1 MAAWDITF
9 EYYIQ
14 KLAEVSTNG
23 MELAILTLCEI
34 FGISVM
40 VLCENFLWKS
50 EERSLDEFHMY
61 FIMFKTG
68 RFMSASKRNGQKF
81 LLQMPHT
88 LQHFLTSTLNNINVN
103 LHQEYEIALKK
114 KRGRPKKNINDITVT
129 VNSSYVSASTTV
141 NGLVEFG
148 KDSCDMNSTKF
159 WIGQYCSFT

>member
-1 MAAWDITF
+1 
-9 EYYIQ
+9 
-14 KLAEVSTNG
+14 

-68 RFMSASKRNGQKF
+68 QFMSASKRSGQKF

-88 LQHFLTSTLNNINVN
+88 LQHFLTSTLNNVNVN
-103 LHQEYEIALKK
+103 LNQDYEIMPKK
-114 KRGRPKKNINDITVT
+114 KWGCPKKNINDTTIT
-129 VNSSYVSASTTV
+129 VNSSDVSASSTV
-141 NGLVEFG
+141 NGSIEFA
-148 KDSCDMNSTKF
+148 KDSWDMNSTKF
-159 WIGQYCSFT
+159 WIGQYYIYTLIKCNEM